1 MNTVWLRSLMRRYGI
16 PGLLFVGAYL
26 AVYTLWKR
34 GVSPLRAAA
43 RRGTAIIGIIVI
55 GSSSLSPLVGNR
67 PQNPETDF
75 IAAIRHK
82 QFSTAINMLEQGADP
97 NDVYTFFVPCASGS
111 KTALE
116 LAVEADQ
123 VPLVEALFR
132 HGVHPDVT
140 AEFSALSIAS
150 LLEKEDMLKVLLA
163 HGLHINTRSLESSR
177 TVLMEI
183 VWSNNPS
190 QGARRLLDAG
200 ADVNLQDSWGV
211 TALMFAS
218 LKGDLSLVRLLL
230 ANGADPNKRCPDGTS
245 ARSWART
252 NTDPA
257 LVTLLKQYGAH
268 E

>member
-1 MNTVWLRSLMRRYGI
+1 MRRYGI

-34 GVSPLRAAA
+34 GADPLRAAA
-43 RRGTAIIGIIVI
+43 RRGIAILGILAIGA
-55 GSSSLSPLVGNR
+55 SSLPSQVGN
-67 PQNPETDF
+67 NSETDF

-150 LLEKEDMLKVLLA
+150 LLETEDMLKVLLA
-163 HGLHINTRSLESSR
+163 HGLHINARSLESSR

-183 VWSNNPS
+183 VWSDHAS
-190 QGARRLLDAG
+190 QGTRRLLEAG
-200 ADVNLQDSWGV
+200 ADVNLQDSRGV

-218 LKGDLSLVRLLL
+218 LKSDRSLVRLLL
-230 ANGADPNKRCPDGTS
+230 ENGADPNIGCQDGTS
-245 ARSWART
+245 ALSWART

-257 LVTLLKQYGAH
+257 LVSLLKQYGAH